1 MTTFLQDLR
10 YAARGLRQAPGFTLV
25 AALTLALGIGA
36 NAAMFG
42 VVDAL
47 LFRPPAHVADPG
59 RVVRV
64 QLQLPPLPNQPVAEL
79 SSVLS
84 YPDYVN
90 LRDNKRGF
98 SGVAAF
104 APSALTVG
112 EGEDARTQDA
122 LLVTG
127 DYFQV
132 LGARPARGRFI
143 APDDDRD
150 GAPNPVV
157 VLSWD
162 FWRRTFPGDSGSI
175 ALGKTLVINGRAFN
189 VIGVA
194 PRHFVGTQLG
204 TPALW
209 IPLGN
214 GAALGQNAQMMRSRF
229 VSWLS
234 VVARL
239 APDVTREQA
248 RAAAQAAVL
257 AARDEAGELPTPGQ
271 LGEGMPMGGGEVRVQ
286 IGGPGGPPGA
296 GAGQRPTP
304 PPPRVRLSGLGGAG
318 SADLGAPF
326 GGRSLNISLWFLA
339 ITAAVLLIACAN
351 IANLMLA
358 RATRRA
364 HEIAVRLSLG
374 ATRNRLAAQ
383 LMTESL
389 LLALLGAAAGL
400 WLAVVAVGLLPRVV
414 PLPPLPP
421 FLDARVLTFTALLT
435 LGTTLAFGLVPA
447 LRATRPDLRSALG
460 TGSTAG
466 AGRSFGRRA
475 LVVVQLAASLVL
487 LIGAGLFIRSL
498 RNVKRIDVGFD
509 AEHLLVAMAQGRGTR
524 VPREQVEEYWRR
536 ALDRVRTVPG
546 VSAAALGMVAPFQMN
561 IMLPVDAPGFPS
573 PDGQPRASQT
583 DFAGVGYFS
592 TLRIPILQGRAFT
605 DEDRAGAAPVA
616 IVNQAMARLIWGG
629 QSPLGKCIRT
639 GMIGPDAPCAEVVGV
654 AADAKYAD
662 ITAEPD
668 PFFYR
673 PLAQRPRQAPPMT
686 VLHVRA
692 TGDPATIAG
701 IIRRE
706 LEGLDPAVRFAN
718 VQPLMNLILPQIQ
731 PWRVGTLIFTL
742 FGALGVV
749 LAAVGLYGVL
759 SFLVAQRTREIGVRI
774 ALGASSRS
782 VLRRV
787 LSQGARLIAIGVAA
801 GLMLGAMATQ
811 LFASMM
817 FGVSPLDPLVYLATA
832 LVLATIGMFAVY
844 VPARRATQVDAM
856 VALRA
861 E

>member
-10 YAARGLRQAPGFTLV
+10 YAARGLRHAPGFTLV

-47 LFRPPAHVADPG
+47 LFRPPSGVVDPE
-59 RVVRV
+59 RVLRV
-64 QLQLPPLPNQPVAEL
+64 QIQLPALPNERGAEL

-90 LRDNKRGF
+90 LRDNARGF
-98 SGVAAF
+98 AGVTAF

-112 EGEDARTQDA
+112 EGDEARTQDA

-127 DYFQV
+127 DYFPV
-132 LGARPARGRFI
+132 LGARPALGRFI
-143 APDDDRD
+143 MPDDDRD
-150 GAPNPVV
+150 GAANPVV

-162 FWRRTFPGDSGSI
+162 FWRRTFPGDSGSQ
-175 ALGKTLVINGRAFN
+175 ALGKTLVINGRSFN

-194 PRHFVGTQLG
+194 PRHFMGTQLG

-209 IPLGN
+209 VPLGT

-239 APDVTREQA
+239 APGIEREQA
-248 RAAAQAAVL
+248 RSAAQAAIL
-257 AARDEAGELPTPGQ
+257 AARDEGGELPTPEQ
-271 LGEGMPMGGGEVRVQ
+271 LGEGGPMSGEVRVQ
-286 IGGPGGPPGA
+286 IGGPPDAGEGPRGA
-296 GAGQRPTP
+296 PP
-304 PPPRVRLSGLGGAG
+304 PPPRVRLAGLGGSGNAG
-318 SADLGAPF
+318 FAAPF
-326 GGRSLNISLWFLA
+326 GGGRSVNVSLWFLA
-339 ITAAVLLIACAN
+339 VTAAVLLIACAN

-358 RATRRA
+358 RATKRS

-374 ATRNRLAAQ
+374 ATRWRLTRQ
-383 LMTESL
+383 LMTESM

-400 WLAVVAVGLLPRVV
+400 WLAVFAVDLLPRVV

-421 FLDARVLTFTALLT
+421 FLDGRVLAFTGLLALV
-435 LGTTLAFGLVPA
+435 TTVAFGLVPA
-447 LRATRPDLRSALG
+447 LRATRPDIRSALG
-460 TGSTAG
+460 TGGPAG
-466 AGRSFGRRA
+466 VGRSLGRRA

-498 RNVKRIDVGFD
+498 RNVKAIDVGFD
-509 AEHLLVAMAQGRGTR
+509 AEHLLVANAEMRGPR
-524 VPREQVEEYWRR
+524 PSREQMDEFWLR
-536 ALDRVRTVPG
+536 ALERVRSIPG
-546 VSAAALGMVAPFQMN
+546 VRSAALGMAAPFEMN
-561 IMLPVDAPGFPS
+561 IMMPVDAPGFAS
-573 PDGQPRASQT
+573 PDGQPRAAQA
-583 DFAGVGYFS
+583 DFAGVGYFA
-592 TLRIPILQGRAFT
+592 TLGIPIVQGRAFT

-616 IVNQAMARLIWGG
+616 IVNEQMARRIWGS
-629 QSPLGKCIRT
+629 QSPIGKCIRA
-639 GMIGPDAPCAEVVGV
+639 GMLGPNAPCAEVVGV
-654 AADAKYAD
+654 AGDAKYAD
-662 ITAEPD
+662 ITAEPAL
-668 PFFYR
+668 FFYR
-673 PLAQRPRQAPPMT
+673 PIAQRPRQAPPMT

-692 TGDPATIAG
+692 TGDPSELAG
-701 IIRRE
+701 VIRRE
-706 LEGLDPAVRFAN
+706 LQGLDANIRFAD
-718 VQPLMNLILPQIQ
+718 VRPLMNLIMPQVQ
-731 PWRVGTLIFTL
+731 PWRLGTLIFTL
-742 FGALGVV
+742 FGALGLV

-774 ALGASSRS
+774 ALGAPSRS
-782 VLRRV
+782 VLGLV
-787 LSQGARLIAIGVAA
+787 LGQGARLIAIGVVV
-801 GLMLGAMATQ
+801 GLIMGAMATQ

-817 FGVSPLDPLVYLATA
+817 FGVSPLDPFVYLATA

>member
-64 QLQLPPLPNQPVAEL
+64 QLQLPPLPNEPAAEL

-90 LRDNKRGF
+90 LRDNTRRF

-162 FWRRTFPGDSGSI
+162 FWRRTFPGDSGSL

-239 APDVTREQA
+239 APGATREQA
-248 RAAAQAAVL
+248 RTAAQAAIL

-286 IGGPGGPPGA
+286 IGGAPGA
-296 GAGQRPTP
+296 GGAPRAAP
-304 PPPRVRLSGLGGAG
+304 PPPGVRLSGLGGAG
-318 SADLGAPF
+318 SADLGTPF
-326 GGRSLNISLWFLA
+326 GRGRSLDISLWFLA

-358 RATRRA
+358 RATRRS

-374 ATRNRLAAQ
+374 ATRKQLAAQ

-435 LGTTLAFGLVPA
+435 VGTTVAFGLVPA
-447 LRATRPDLRSALG
+447 LRATRPDIRSALG
-460 TGSTAG
+460 TGSTPG
-466 AGRSFGRRA
+466 AGRSLGRRA

-498 RNVKRIDVGFD
+498 RNVKRIERRVRRRASAGGEG
-509 AEHLLVAMAQGRGTR
+509 AGTR
-524 VPREQVEEYWRR
+524 
-536 ALDRVRTVPG
+536 
-546 VSAAALGMVAPFQMN
+546 
-561 IMLPVDAPGFPS
+561 DA
-573 PDGQPRASQT
+573 
-583 DFAGVGYFS
+583 
-592 TLRIPILQGRAFT
+592 
-605 DEDRAGAAPVA
+605 
-616 IVNQAMARLIWGG
+616 
-629 QSPLGKCIRT
+629 
-639 GMIGPDAPCAEVVGV
+639 CAEG
-654 AADAKYAD
+654 AD
-662 ITAEPD
+662 
-668 PFFYR
+668 
-673 PLAQRPRQAPPMT
+673 
-686 VLHVRA
+686 
-692 TGDPATIAG
+692 GG
-701 IIRRE
+701 
-706 LEGLDPAVRFAN
+706 
-718 VQPLMNLILPQIQ
+718 
-731 PWRVGTLIFTL
+731 
-742 FGALGVV
+742 V
-749 LAAVGLYGVL
+749 LAA
-759 SFLVAQRTREIGVRI
+759 R
-774 ALGASSRS
+774 
-782 VLRRV
+782 
-787 LSQGARLIAIGVAA
+787 A
-801 GLMLGAMATQ
+801 GTC
-811 LFASMM
+811 
-817 FGVSPLDPLVYLATA
+817 
-832 LVLATIGMFAVY
+832 
-844 VPARRATQVDAM
+844 ARRARRQRRGARDGRSVPDEHHAAGGCARLPVPRRAAARGPDGLRRRRLLRDAPHPDHPGSPIHRGGPRWRGAGGDRQRGDGSPDLGRPIPARQM
-856 VALRA
+856 HPHGDDRPGRAVRRGGRRRREREIRRHHRPSRTPSSTGRSRSALVRRRP
-861 E
+861 

>member
-10 YAARGLRQAPGFTLV
+10 YAARGLRNAPGFTLV
-25 AALTLALGIGA
+25 AAITLALGIGA

-64 QLQLPPLPNQPVAEL
+64 QLQLPPLPNAPVAEL

-84 YPDYVN
+84 YPDYVH
-90 LRDNKRGF
+90 LRDNARGF
-98 SGVAAF
+98 GGVAAF

-112 EGEDARTQDA
+112 EEDDARTEDA

-157 VLSWD
+157 VISWD
-162 FWRRTFPGDSGSI
+162 FWRRAFPGDSGSA
-175 ALGKTLVINGRAFN
+175 ALGKALVINGRAFN

-194 PRHFVGTQLG
+194 PRNFVGTQLG

-248 RAAAQAAVL
+248 RAAAQAAIL

-271 LGEGMPMGGGEVRVQ
+271 LGDGMPMGGGEVRVQ
-286 IGGPGGPPGA
+286 IGGPPGA
-296 GAGQRPTP
+296 GDAPRAAP
-304 PPPRVRLSGLGGAG
+304 PPPSVRLSGLGGAG
-318 SADLGAPF
+318 SADLGSPF
-326 GGRSLNISLWFLA
+326 GGGRSLNISLWFLA

-358 RATRRA
+358 RATRRS

-374 ATRNRLAAQ
+374 ATRKRLAGQ

-400 WLAVVAVGLLPRVV
+400 WLAVLAVRLLPRVL

-421 FLDARVLTFTALLT
+421 FLDARVLAFTALLT
-435 LGTTLAFGLVPA
+435 LGTTIAFGLIPA

-460 TGSTAG
+460 TGTTAG
-466 AGRSFGRRA
+466 PSRSLGRRA

-524 VPREQVEEYWRR
+524 VPREQMDEYWRR
-536 ALDRVRTVPG
+536 ALERVRAVPG

-561 IMLPVDAPGFPS
+561 IMLPVDAPGFPA
-573 PDGQPRASQT
+573 PDGQPRAAQT
-583 DFAGVGYFS
+583 DFAGAGYFA
-592 TLRIPILQGRAFT
+592 TLRIPIVEGRPFT
-605 DEDRAGAAPVA
+605 EEDHAGAAPVA
-616 IVNQAMARLIWGG
+616 IVNQAMSRRIWGG
-629 QSPLGKCIRT
+629 ESALGKCIRA

-654 AADAKYAD
+654 AANAKYAD

-668 PFFYR
+668 LFFYR

-686 VLHVRA
+686 VLHVRTA
-692 TGDPATIAG
+692 GDPATIAG

-742 FGALGVV
+742 FGALGVI

-774 ALGASSRS
+774 AVGATSRS
-782 VLRRV
+782 VLRLV
-787 LSQGARLIAIGVAA
+787 LGQGARLIAIGVAA
-801 GLMLGAMATQ
+801 GLVLGAMATQ

>member
-1 MTTFLQDLR
+1 VSFLQDLR
-10 YAARGLRQAPGFTLV
+10 YAARGLRHAPGFTLV

-42 VVDAL
+42 IVDAL
-47 LFRPPAHVADPG
+47 LFRPPSGVADPG

-64 QLQLPPLPNQPVAEL
+64 QLQLPALPNEPVAEL

-90 LRDNKRGF
+90 LRDNARGF
-98 SGVAAF
+98 AGVAAF

-112 EGEDARTQDA
+112 EGDDARTQDA
-122 LLVTG
+122 MLVTG
-127 DYFQV
+127 DYFRV
-132 LGARPARGRFI
+132 LGTRPARGRFI
-143 APDDDRD
+143 TPDDDRE
-150 GAPNPVV
+150 GAANPVV

-162 FWRRTFPGDSGSI
+162 FWRRAFPGDSASQ

-209 IPLGN
+209 LPLGT
-214 GAALGQNAQMMRSRF
+214 GAALGQNAQLMRSRF

-239 APDVTREQA
+239 APDIEREQA
-248 RAAAQAAVL
+248 RSAAQAAIL
-257 AARDEAGELPTPGQ
+257 AARDEGGELPTPGE
-271 LGEGMPMGGGEVRVQ
+271 LGGPMTGQVRVQ
-286 IGGPGGPPGA
+286 IGGPPGSGDNRGRA
-296 GAGQRPTP
+296 P
-304 PPPRVRLSGLGGAG
+304 PPPSRVRLAGLGGAG
-318 SADLGAPF
+318 DAGFAAPF
-326 GGRSLNISLWFLA
+326 GGGRSLNVSLWFLA
-339 ITAAVLLIACAN
+339 VTAAVLLIACAN

-358 RATRRA
+358 RATKRS

-374 ATRNRLAAQ
+374 ASRWRLTRQ
-383 LMTESL
+383 LMTESV

-400 WLAVVAVGLLPRVV
+400 WLAVFAVDLLPRVV

-421 FLDARVLTFTALLT
+421 FLDGRVLAFTAVLT
-435 LGTTLAFGLVPA
+435 LATTVAFGLVPA
-447 LRATRPDLRSALG
+447 LRATRPDIRSALG
-460 TGSTAG
+460 TGGPIG
-466 AGRSFGRRA
+466 ARRSLGRRA

-498 RNVKRIDVGFD
+498 RNVKAIDVGFD
-509 AEHLLVAMAQGRGTR
+509 AEHLLVATADVRGAR
-524 VPREQVEEYWRR
+524 IPREQMDVYWQR
-536 ALDRVRTVPG
+536 ALDRVRAIPG
-546 VSAAALGMVAPFQMN
+546 VRSAALGMAAPFEMN

-573 PDGQPRASQT
+573 ADGEPRAAQT
-583 DFAGVGYFS
+583 DFAGIGYFA
-592 TLRIPILQGRAFT
+592 TLGIPIVQGRPFT
-605 DEDRAGAAPVA
+605 EEDRAGSTPVA
-616 IVNQAMARLIWGG
+616 IVNRQMARRIWGG
-629 QSPLGKCIRT
+629 QSPVGQCIRVGRT
-639 GMIGPDAPCAEVVGV
+639 EGNAPCAEVVGV
-654 AADAKYAD
+654 AGNAKYAD
-662 ITAEPD
+662 ITAEPEL
-668 PFFYR
+668 FFYQ

-692 TGDPATIAG
+692 TGDPAALAG
-701 IIRRE
+701 VIRRE
-706 LEGLDPAVRFAN
+706 LEGLDPNIRFAD
-718 VQPLMNLILPQIQ
+718 VRPLTNLILPQIQ

-742 FGALGVV
+742 FGALGLV

-774 ALGASSRS
+774 ALGAPSRS
-782 VLRRV
+782 VLGLV
-787 LSQGARLIAIGVAA
+787 LGQGALLIAIGVVV
-801 GLMLGAMATQ
+801 GVIVGAMATQ

-817 FGVSPLDPLVYLATA
+817 FGVSPLDPVVYLATA